1 MVAIRFGT
9 PTSDVDASRPLHA
22 MRLLIGGVNG
32 GQESLNTALIML
44 PSKAIV
50 LNCRKA
56 AKLGHC
62 LREIIL

>member
-1 MVAIRFGT
+1 M
-9 PTSDVDASRPLHA
+9 
-22 MRLLIGGVNG
+22 LILTIYKVGVKG